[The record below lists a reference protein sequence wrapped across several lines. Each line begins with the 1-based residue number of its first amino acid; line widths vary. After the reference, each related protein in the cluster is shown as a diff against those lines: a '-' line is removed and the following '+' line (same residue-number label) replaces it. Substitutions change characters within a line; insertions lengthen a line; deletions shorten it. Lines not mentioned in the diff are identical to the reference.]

1 MTAQFHVASTDET
14 LVSSFQQEFGLPRF
28 IAKTMAA
35 HGIESIQEA
44 EAFLSPDLARDW
56 RNPYE
61 IPDMDR
67 AVDRLEEAVRSGQ
80 RILVFGDFDLDG
92 ISATTVL
99 TRGLRALGANVT
111 PLIPK
116 RFEEGYGLTPAA
128 LERAKGYDPDLI
140 VTVDC
145 GISCKEEVRAI
156 KADGIDV
163 VITDH
168 HEPGSMVPE
177 GVPVAD
183 PKCDPKCESSIL
195 AGVGVALKVVQVL
208 GGRLGKPHLWR
219 DYTDFATLGTVAD
232 LMPLRGENRA
242 LVADGIEKMNK
253 HPRPCIAALV
263 GVCNVAGK
271 PLSSTN
277 LSFSLI
283 PRLNAAGRMGIADL
297 ALELLMTDDF
307 EDAQAKAAELDRVN
321 DERRAIEADLA
332 EEARAKAD
340 AIYDGQRAL
349 VVAGE
354 GWHEGVKGIV
364 ASRLVN
370 AFEIGRAHV

>member
-67 AVDRLEEAVRSGQ
+67 AADRLEEAVRSGQ
-80 RILVFGDFDLDG
+80 KILIFGDFDLDG

-145 GISCKEEVRAI
+145 GISCKEEVEVV

-168 HEPGSMVPE
+168 HEPGFHGARGGSRCRPE
-177 GVPVAD
+177 MRSEMRKLYSCGRRCCSQDGSGARRSPRKAPSVA
-183 PKCDPKCESSIL
+183 
-195 AGVGVALKVVQVL
+195 
-208 GGRLGKPHLWR
+208 
-219 DYTDFATLGTVAD
+219 
-232 LMPLRGENRA
+232 
-242 LVADGIEKMNK
+242 
-253 HPRPCIAALV
+253 
-263 GVCNVAGK
+263 
-271 PLSSTN
+271 
-277 LSFSLI
+277 
-283 PRLNAAGRMGIADL
+283 
-297 ALELLMTDDF
+297 
-307 EDAQAKAAELDRVN
+307 
-321 DERRAIEADLA
+321 
-332 EEARAKAD
+332 
-340 AIYDGQRAL
+340 
-349 VVAGE
+349 
-354 GWHEGVKGIV
+354 
-364 ASRLVN
+364 
-370 AFEIGRAHV
+370 

>member
-67 AVDRLEEAVRSGQ
+67 AADRLEEAVRSGQ
-80 RILVFGDFDLDG
+80 KILVFGDFDLDG

-99 TRGLRALGANVT
+99 TRFALGANVT

-116 RFEEGYGLTPAA
+116 RFEEGYGLTLQPLSGRKDTTPILLSRWTAA
-128 LERAKGYDPDLI
+128 SPE
-140 VTVDC
+140 
-145 GISCKEEVRAI
+145 EEVEAI

-163 VITDH
+163 AITDH
-168 HEPGSMVPE
+168 HEPGSTVPE

-232 LMPLRGENRA
+232 LMPLRGETAPWWRTA
-242 LVADGIEKMNK
+242 
-253 HPRPCIAALV
+253 
-263 GVCNVAGK
+263 
-271 PLSSTN
+271 
-277 LSFSLI
+277 
-283 PRLNAAGRMGIADL
+283 
-297 ALELLMTDDF
+297 
-307 EDAQAKAAELDRVN
+307 
-321 DERRAIEADLA
+321 
-332 EEARAKAD
+332 
-340 AIYDGQRAL
+340 
-349 VVAGE
+349 
-354 GWHEGVKGIV
+354 
-364 ASRLVN
+364 
-370 AFEIGRAHV
+370 